1 MFFNFILAYDYV
13 TNTFVS
19 VNTLQSLRLGTDKL
33 KSTNNYT
40 KKFFVINKKMYI
52 FVVMKKLILSFSLL
66 LISMVGYSQYLG
78 PMNKELFDTL
88 STEERD
94 LFVKCVK
101 QTNISLDSMDW
112 IQVNVKDSIYEK
124 VRRDDG
130 VNYYYNK
137 KTIIYNSDNSNK
149 VIDKFGKHNLIKP
162 KFLIGIFKY
171 PNGIIRVT
179 LMMFY

>member
-19 VNTLQSLRLGTDKL
+19 VNTLQSLKLGTDKL

-52 FVVMKKLILSFSLL
+52 FVVMKKIILSFSLL
-66 LISMVGYSQYLG
+66 LTSIVGYSQYLG

-112 IQVNVKDSIYEK
+112 IQVGDSTYEK
-124 VRRDDG
+124 VRMDDG
-130 VNYYYNK
+130 FNYYYNK
-137 KTIIYNSDNSNK
+137 KTIIYNSDSSNW
-149 VIDKFGKHNLIKP
+149 VIDKSGNHHLNKP
-162 KFLIGIFKY
+162 KFLVAMFKY
-171 PNGIIRVT
+171 PNGISRAT